1 MAPSTTSTGRRAP
14 LARLGALSLLL
25 TLFAAQVHPA
35 AAAIPVSA
43 PPAPPP
49 SSANAVSSNFLGL
62 SVELSF
68 INYYFGNTTSQTP
81 EPVVRYLAQ
90 LRARG
95 SGQPVRVR
103 LGGNSM
109 DSSTYVPDQ
118 PAILELTDPTANVN
132 DQPVDFGDQVFD
144 VMSGMS
150 RAVGGVQY
158 LIGASVCAS
167 PLSPLGE

>member
-1 MAPSTTSTGRRAP
+1 MSPSTTSTGRRAP

-25 TLFAAQVHPA
+25 TLFAAQVHSA

-49 SSANAVSSNFLGL
+49 SSANVVSSNFLGL

-68 INYYFGNTTSQTP
+68 INYYFGNTTAQTP

-109 DSSTYVPDQ
+109 DSSTYVPGQ

-158 LIGASVCAS
+158 LIGESVCAL